1 MTDSWTFGEH
11 CKEVNAGNDVKMAA
25 GNPDNLLKALE
36 KGLLKRETMECS
48 VKRLLG
54 VLLKID

>member
-11 CKEVNAGNDVKMAA
+11 CKEVNAENDVKMAA

>member
-1 MTDSWTFGEH
+1 MPEMMF
-11 CKEVNAGNDVKMAA
+11 KMAA

-36 KGLLKRETMECS
+36 KRSVTKRETMECS